1 MGCGVVPVWG
11 PGVTPRW
18 GRGVVPAWGPWGGL
32 SVGSVGGPIAV
43 RGGRAVSVADAAAA
57 LCRRSAW
64 R

>member
-1 MGCGVVPVWG
+1 MWGGAGVGSRGAP
-11 PGVTPRW
+11 PGGV
-18 GRGVVPAWGPWGGL
+18 RGVVSVWGPWGGL